1 MAWALGAVGT
11 FASGVNCDSTP
22 LNVPYPSGISAGH
35 ILFLAVSSNG
45 GAVDFT
51 LSDFSSEIVSRVT
64 NGTLRLFWKIATG
77 SESGNVTVQTPS
89 GITSSVCA
97 QIARFTGG
105 PSSLAS
111 AVHAADATG
120 GSAATGL
127 GWPAIDITADGTLV
141 LVVGA
146 KSCGANTFSVP
157 AAMDAELGEGVQGSS
172 ACFVWDYDIQTTAAA
187 LSAGSWTIGA
197 GDAAAAR
204 RSVVAALLAGSSL
217 TRKLKVL
224 AHSDAQSKTG
234 VAGVVF
240 QAPGGSDITGA
251 KIGEFTGAA
260 FSGTLEGG
268 QSVLKVPVADF
279 GGGALGTSDT
289 PRVHFRYDDS
299 GTLKGCG
306 IAAATVIDE

>member
-35 ILFLAVSSNG
+35 ILFLAVSNNG

-51 LSDFSSEIVSRVT
+51 LSDITTEIVSRVT
-64 NGTLRLFWKIATG
+64 NGTLRLYWKIATG

-89 GITSSVCA
+89 GVTSSVCA

-105 PSSLAS
+105 PASLTGS
-111 AVHAADATG
+111 VHAADATG

-127 GWPAIDITADGTLV
+127 AWPALDITVDGTLV
-141 LVVGA
+141 LIVGG

-204 RSVVAALLAGSSL
+204 RAVAASLLAGSSL
-217 TRKLKVL
+217 TRKLKLL
-224 AHSDAQSKTG
+224 AHSGAQSDTG
-234 VAGVVF
+234 IAGVVF
-240 QAPGGSDITGA
+240 AAPSGSDITGA
-251 KIGEFTGAA
+251 KIGEFTGKS
-260 FSGTLEGG
+260 FEGTLEGG
-268 QSVLKVPVADF
+268 EAVLKVPVSDF
-279 GGGALGTSDT
+279 GGSALTTSDT
-289 PRVHFRYDDS
+289 PVALVRNSTDTT
-299 GTLKGCG
+299 GL
-306 IAAATVIDE
+306 IAATVIEE